1 MFFNAK
7 FILTS
12 IMLSAKMFV
21 RAGYA
26 YLEIAFT
33 GHVKR
38 GISMELIENV
48 SLLGLGI
55 GSRLYFKA
63 IWST

>member
-12 IMLSAKMFV
+12 IMLSTKMFV

-26 YLEIAFT
+26 YLKIAFT
-33 GHVKR
+33 DHVKKR
-38 GISMELIENV
+38 
-48 SLLGLGI
+48 
-55 GSRLYFKA
+55 YFN
-63 IWST
+63 

>member
-21 RAGYA
+21 HAGYA

-33 GHVKR
+33 GHVKK
-38 GISMELIENV
+38 G
-48 SLLGLGI
+48 
-55 GSRLYFKA
+55 YFN
-63 IWST
+63 